1 MNWHQFI
8 TRQIGNYTNAYA
20 KAINKRF
27 NRRGGLFERDMKRP
41 MIDNESYFLRTLRYI
56 HQNPIHHEFTTT
68 LEDWEFTSYHAY
80 LNHDKKGN
88 YKTEVFKRL
97 GGFQAFCA
105 FHQDFRDLGDF
116 EDIE

>member
-1 MNWHQFI
+1 ML
-8 TRQIGNYTNAYA
+8 TLRQS
-20 KAINKRF
+20 INKRF
-27 NRRGGLFERDMKRP
+27 GRRGGLFERDMKRLI
-41 MIDNESYFLRTLRYI
+41 IDNETYFLRTLRYI
-56 HQNPIHHEFTTT
+56 HQNPIHHEFATA

-80 LNHDKKGN
+80 LNQEKKGS